1 MLFGKTD
8 YSFEREL
15 SFVEWCNLFTFC
27 NILYAYGRF
36 GCPTFSLGRFR
47 ERLCQNG
54 LGRKG
59 EDGLRKISNIPWNG
73 YCGGSNF
80 QKQLERIRTIL
91 FRGDSNRLIDEQS
104 HTQKNFKED
113 MYMYNNFSSKKTKK
127 VISALLA
134 SALVVTSGPITAAA
148 ATNKVVGV
156 KKSFTVTASATNKVT
171 GLSKA
176 EKKVVKVTKKGKKF
190 TIKGLKAGKATFKI
204 GKKAYTVKVG
214 ATAVKA
220 AKAKVTLTAGKS
232 AAVKFT
238 ATAGNGDTVAFKTSN
253 KKVATL
259 SKTSA
264 KVSKNAAYV
273 RVTAKAAGT
282 AKVTATSK
290 VTGKKAVVTVTVKAA
305 ATPATATPDVTATPV
320 VTGGATATPDVTAT
334 PEVVS
339 ATAITG
345 AAVGANK
352 VQVAFNQP
360 VAATGDAVTFTV
372 TKGTAKP
379 TITTVTWLDNKNA
392 VLTLSDA
399 ITADTYNVAA
409 KEKGGV
415 ELTTSFKGIVAVASK
430 LAVKSTR
437 VELDAAAT
445 VDISLQNNFGEEMN
459 TTTGITATVYNVTK
473 SKDVALADT
482 TPYGTQGKLA
492 IKTDDATVGTAVG
505 DVLRITLTSG
515 TLSVSETVTVVK
527 DKVAENVSFGTLSL
541 VNEKEDRVISVAT
554 DKSNEFYLPITVKD
568 QYNDTYTFADDNFSG
583 ATATAG
589 KVTLANGA
597 IITSSDSSVIDL
609 TKVTVDAK
617 KGLVF
622 TAEAGTGTNAGKE
635 VTLTVTAPS
644 TGKVATYVVKVYA
657 ERVASAITGFAKDS
671 KLAAEKTLTAGD
683 KVQVNYADFT
693 YADQYGKAITTA
705 PSTGLTVKD
714 TKATKVDAAATT
726 SDAQGAVVLS
736 TGDTFDATNAT
747 VTDTVTTPLEAA
759 SYVHAVFGGTEK
771 VTYKLGDSTLTT
783 NFTVIDA
790 VKAMVAKADKTTYT
804 AGDEA
809 TVTLTAYKNAT
820 PTNGSAWQTSEIN
833 TSYNNSEYATVK
845 VGDKKYTRNIE
856 FKAGVATVKVPVV
869 TAGTDVKI
877 TVTEIVNGVSI
888 DELTVTKV
896 APAAFSTYEV
906 SAASK
911 NVTLTAKDAYGN
923 TVETKAPTSKVVK
936 VTAKTAAGKT
946 VDLQGDGIDAEGTV
960 LATVANGVI
969 TLTDVAK
976 NTELAAGVIVT
987 VVVDGVSYT
996 GTVA

>member
-1 MLFGKTD
+1 
-8 YSFEREL
+8 
-15 SFVEWCNLFTFC
+15 
-27 NILYAYGRF
+27 
-36 GCPTFSLGRFR
+36 
-47 ERLCQNG
+47 
-54 LGRKG
+54 
-59 EDGLRKISNIPWNG
+59 
-73 YCGGSNF
+73 
-80 QKQLERIRTIL
+80 
-91 FRGDSNRLIDEQS
+91 
-104 HTQKNFKED
+104 
-113 MYMYNNFSSKKTKK
+113 MYNNFSSKKTKK

-134 SALVVTSGPITAAA
+134 SALVVTSGPITADA

-156 KKSFTVTASATNKVT
+156 KKSFTVTASATNRVT

-264 KVSKNAAYV
+264 KVSKNVAYV

-290 VTGKKAVVTVTVKAA
+290 VTGKKAVVTVTVKKAT
-305 ATPATATPDVTATPV
+305 TPATATPEVTATPVVTGGATITPEVTATPVVTGGATTTPAVTATPVVTGGATATPVVTGGATTTPAVTATPV

-430 LAVKSTR
+430 LAVKSAR
-437 VELDAAAT
+437 VELGAAAT

-473 SKDVALADT
+473 SKDVALADA

-541 VNEKEDRVISVAT
+541 VNEKEDRVISVET

-568 QYNDTYTFADDNFSG
+568 QYNDTYAFVNDNFTG
-583 ATATAG
+583 AGAG

-609 TKVTVDAK
+609 TKVKVDAK

-683 KVQVNYADFT
+683 KVQVNYTDFT
-693 YADQYGKAITTA
+693 YADQYGKAITTV
-705 PSTGLTVKD
+705 PSSGLTVKD
-714 TKATKVDAAATT
+714 TKATAVSNAKTT
-726 SDAQGAVVLS
+726 SDAQGAVIL
-736 TGDTFDATNAT
+736 TDNDTAINAESAT
-747 VTDTVTTPLEAA
+747 VTDTVTTPLGAT

-820 PTNGSAWQTSEIN
+820 PTNGSTWQTSEIN

-856 FKAGVATVKVPVV
+856 FKAGVATVKVPVI
-869 TAGTDVKI
+869 TAGADVKI
-877 TVTEIVNGVSI
+877 TVTEIVNSVTI
-888 DELTVTKV
+888 DDLTITKV
-896 APAAFSTYEV
+896 TPAAFSTYEV
-906 SAASK
+906 NAASK

-923 TVETKAPTSKVVK
+923 TVETKAPASKVVK

-976 NTELAAGVIVT
+976 GAEFASGVIVT

>member
-1 MLFGKTD
+1 
-8 YSFEREL
+8 
-15 SFVEWCNLFTFC
+15 
-27 NILYAYGRF
+27 
-36 GCPTFSLGRFR
+36 
-47 ERLCQNG
+47 
-54 LGRKG
+54 
-59 EDGLRKISNIPWNG
+59 
-73 YCGGSNF
+73 
-80 QKQLERIRTIL
+80 
-91 FRGDSNRLIDEQS
+91 
-104 HTQKNFKED
+104 
-113 MYMYNNFSSKKTKK
+113 MYNNFSSKKTKK

-134 SALVVTSGPITAAA
+134 SALVVTSGPITADA

-156 KKSFTVTASATNKVT
+156 KKSFTVTASATNRVT

-305 ATPATATPDVTATPV
+305 ATPATATPDVTATPVVTGGATTTPAVTATPVVTGGATATPVVTGGATTTPAVTATPV